1 MTAKGEECGDLRNP
15 ELPAAM
21 KGIFSEGEPGSNV
34 LHSLEQQLSIQRAKN
49 IFTLLNGWKKFKR
62 TFNDVKIIQNSDL
75 NDH

>member
-49 IFTLLNGWKKFKR
+49 IFTLLNG
-62 TFNDVKIIQNSDL
+62 
-75 NDH
+75 